1 MALVNSKDFKHRIAR
16 PLFSQNTP
24 RPSGEKS
31 LEEGNESPARIKP
44 GGRTLGKPSFTSL
57 GLLCLCYNKVMQH
70 NRIIRTISI
79 IGLAVLFLMLIF
91 TSPTEIGPFGV
102 LLFFTTL
109 YVAFFGALCL
119 LLQAFKR
126 IAFKK
131 EKWERKD
138 YLYAAVL
145 AFGPIMLLMAR
156 SFGAVNLWT
165 GGLIIV
171 FLALAEFLV
180 YKRI

>member
-1 MALVNSKDFKHRIAR
+1 MK
-16 PLFSQNTP
+16 
-24 RPSGEKS
+24 
-31 LEEGNESPARIKP
+31 
-44 GGRTLGKPSFTSL
+44 
-57 GLLCLCYNKVMQH
+57 H
-70 NRIIRTISI
+70 NRIIRLISI
-79 IGLAVLFLMLIF
+79 VGLAALILMLNI

-109 YVAFFGALCL
+109 YFVIFGITTFLV
-119 LLQAFKR
+119 QTFIR
-126 IAFKK
+126 IALKK
-131 EKWERKD
+131 KQMKNKD

-165 GGLIIV
+165 VGLIIA
-171 FLALAEFLV
+171 FLSLAEFLV